1 MRKQSGACFHR
12 IAGVRADATTRHTTT
27 RRDAPTR
34 RIAAN
39 GAEETR
45 VVGSSAR
52 RTGGRGTATR
62 GAERA
67 TRVSFKVQRLDA
79 FVPPTRRGGATRR
92 AKSDARGRGREA
104 RGRGRARARSDAS
117 MRMEKENE
125 GVGTGGR
132 GARGDATASGKTPR
146 GARGTPGER
155 GLGLGNERIGNVGG
169 DGRDGAAQAGKEWK
183 LEDFDIGKPLGKG
196 KFGSVY
202 LAREKKSKY
211 IVALKVLHKTQL
223 CASHVE
229 HQLRREIEIQS
240 HLRHPNILRLYGYFY
255 DNTRVFL
262 ILEYAAMG
270 ELYKEL
276 QRQKRFSER
285 RSATYIAS
293 LARALIYC
301 HKKHVIHRDIKPE
314 NLLVGIKGEL
324 KIADFGWSVH
334 APNSRRQTLCG
345 TLDYLPPEM
354 VEGRDH
360 DYAVD
365 VWSLGVLAY
374 EFLVGTPPFE
384 AEGHSET
391 YKRILRVDLQFPSYI
406 SENAK
411 DLIRSLLVKE
421 PASRIPL
428 SRLLDH
434 PWIKENASPNGI
446 PIPEAGL
453 P

>member
-1 MRKQSGACFHR
+1 MTSAF
-12 IAGVRADATTRHTTT
+12 DATRAFVVVIIVGIVPARDEDDKENRFAARGTNKSTT
-27 RRDAPTR
+27 
-34 RIAAN
+34 
-39 GAEETR
+39 GE
-45 VVGSSAR
+45 GSSAR
-52 RTGGRGTATR
+52 VG
-62 GAERA
+62 
-67 TRVSFKVQRLDA
+67 
-79 FVPPTRRGGATRR
+79 
-92 AKSDARGRGREA
+92 
-104 RGRGRARARSDAS
+104 
-117 MRMEKENE
+117 EN
-125 GVGTGGR
+125 
-132 GARGDATASGKTPR
+132 GARVRTVERSSGSGVT
-146 GARGTPGER
+146 
-155 GLGLGNERIGNVGG
+155 
-169 DGRDGAAQAGKEWK
+169 KEWK

-262 ILEYAAMG
+262 ILEYAALG

-276 QRQKRFSER
+276 QRAKRFSER

-421 PASRIPL
+421 PAARIPL

-446 PIPEAGL
+446 PLPE
-453 P
+453 